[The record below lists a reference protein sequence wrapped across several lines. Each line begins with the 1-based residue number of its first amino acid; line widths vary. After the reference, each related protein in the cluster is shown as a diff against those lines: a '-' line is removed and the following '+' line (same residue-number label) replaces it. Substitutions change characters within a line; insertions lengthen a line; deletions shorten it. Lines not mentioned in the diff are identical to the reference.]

1 MRIRF
6 TASETDG
13 LWLHLEGRSTS
24 GFCLA
29 QLAPSEDGVGS
40 QALRELF
47 EALLDGHGYGAS
59 PFHSPADVLR
69 AIERPPEEPHP

>member
-13 LWLHLEGRSTS
+13 LWLHVDGQTKKA

-29 QLAPSEDGVGS
+29 QLAPSKESLGN
-40 QALRELF
+40 QALLELF
-47 EALLDGHGYGAS
+47 NALLDGHDYGAS
-59 PFHSPADVLR
+59 PYFEVLASAHSPAEAL
-69 AIERPPEEPHP
+69 AAK